1 MARRKHHTPERVV
14 NLLRQIEVAVAQG
27 KTIAVAWTIPLSDFT
42 IGVPLATTERYLL
55 KELPSSD
62 VRLDSLNHYER
73 DDPNSGWTPKQV
85 DLDSAGELVSYDDDA
100 PEPSAAAK
108 QKYLPS
114 SIGVSAL
121 LPK

>member
-85 DLDSAGELVSYDDDA
+85 DLDSAGEPGA
-100 PEPSAAAK
+100 TMTT
-108 QKYLPS
+108 LPS
-114 SIGVSAL
+114 LVQRPSKSICQAQL
-121 LPK
+121 A